1 MSNFTKFGAALATVT
16 LCMALNVDDAS
27 ARRAYLSGVPN
38 TDMVGSCGTCHVAP
52 GGSGPRNAFGLDVQ
66 ANLDGGPDWGAVYD
80 IDSDGDGFTNG
91 EELCDADG
99 SWAMDGMLDADCTPT
114 KPGDS
119 ASKPESQPAN
129 NMAANNDPANN
140 MAANNVNADPGNAD
154 PGNADPG
161 NADPGNADPGN
172 ADPGNADPGN
182 ADPGNSDAGN
192 SDTGNSDAGN
202 SDAGNADA
210 GNADAGNADAGNSSA
225 NNSSG
230 NNSSGDA
237 NNSSGGD
244 DMSGGDDDDEP
255 ACASTGTDKP
265 AGSGLT
271 LLGLVGMVAFWRRRK
286 NA

>member
-1 MSNFTKFGAALATVT
+1 MSNFTKFGAALATMT
-16 LCMALNVDDAS
+16 LCMAFNVDDAS

-38 TDMVGSCGTCHVAP
+38 ADMVGSCGTCHVAP
-52 GGSGPRNAFGLDVQ
+52 QGQGPRNAFGLDVE
-66 ANLDGGPDWGAVYD
+66 ANLNNGPDWSALYD

-99 SWAMDGMLDADCTPT
+99 SWAMDGLLDADCTPT

-129 NMAANNDPANN
+129 NMASNNQ
-140 MAANNVNADPGNAD
+140 
-154 PGNADPG
+154 
-161 NADPGNADPGN
+161 
-172 ADPGNADPGN
+172 N
-182 ADPGNSDAGN
+182 ADPGNSDAGNSDAGNSDAGNSDAGNSNTGNSDTGN

-202 SDAGNADA
+202 SDAGNSDA
-210 GNADAGNADAGNSSA
+210 GNSDTGNSDADNSDTGNSDAGNSDAGNSSS

-244 DMSGGDDDDEP
+244 GMSDGDDGDEP
-255 ACASTGTDKP
+255 ACASTGTNKP
-265 AGSGLT
+265 AGGGLT
-271 LLGLVGMVAFWRRRK
+271 LLGLVGMLAFWRRRQR
-286 NA
+286 A